1 LYSLVKKHAD
11 ETNSSHAKK
20 IIQQWPLEKD
30 RFVQICPK
38 EMLNKLK
45 YPITN
50 KVHLKDQAS

>member
-1 LYSLVKKHAD
+1 VKRHAD

-20 IIQQWPLEKD
+20 IIQQWSLEKN